1 MAYKRSV
8 YQQAKEALDQ
18 RRAQA
23 ERLGQ
28 QRRAEIAA
36 QCPAILETE
45 REMAACGAELIKV
58 ACRGEQV
65 EQKIAALSQRN
76 LDAQKQRAK
85 LLQDMGYAPDYLDN
99 VYTCPICKDTG
110 THGNYYCTCYLDLIR
125 QTAKENIKGAAQLK
139 KCTFETFSLRYYSNT
154 PDPALGRSHRE
165 IMRRISDYLQSYAD
179 TFSLQSKSLLM
190 MGKTGL
196 GKTHLLLAIEHALRV
211 KYPNM
216 IVIYTTCED
225 LINELLQGM
234 RNKNTVPFREKY
246 RNADA
251 LLVDDIQFI
260 QKGESFQEEF
270 FHTFDTLYRA
280 KKQIVMTSDEPPR
293 NMTILTERL
302 RSRFEMGVLADIQP
316 PDIETR
322 KAIIYKKCDE
332 IGFTL
337 DEEIVNYIAQNIK
350 NNIRQLEGT
359 VHKIF
364 AMTQTFRNK
373 PTLADVEN
381 IIKDITSDSQPVSV
395 KVEKIIDY
403 VANAFGVT
411 AADIKSD
418 KRQSD
423 IKLARQVAMYVI
435 KEVTALTLQEIG
447 NIFDKNHSTVIYS
460 IDQIKKTMDKNPQAR
475 MVAASAVN
483 EFNKG

>member
-1 MAYKRSV
+1 M
-8 YQQAKEALDQ
+8 
-18 RRAQA
+18 
-23 ERLGQ
+23 
-28 QRRAEIAA
+28 
-36 QCPAILETE
+36 
-45 REMAACGAELIKV
+45 
-58 ACRGEQV
+58 
-65 EQKIAALSQRN
+65 
-76 LDAQKQRAK
+76 
-85 LLQDMGYAPDYLDN
+85 
-99 VYTCPICKDTG
+99 
-110 THGNYYCTCYLDLIR
+110 
-125 QTAKENIKGAAQLK
+125 
-139 KCTFETFSLRYYSNT
+139 
-154 PDPALGRSHRE
+154 
-165 IMRRISDYLQSYAD
+165 
-179 TFSLQSKSLLM
+179 
-190 MGKTGL
+190 
-196 GKTHLLLAIEHALRV
+196 
-211 KYPNM
+211 
-216 IVIYTTCED
+216 
-225 LINELLQGM
+225 
-234 RNKNTVPFREKY
+234 
-246 RNADA
+246 
-251 LLVDDIQFI
+251 VDDIQFI

-337 DEEIVNYIAQNIK
+337 DEDIVNYIAQNIK

-359 VHKIF
+359 VHKLF
-364 AMTQTFRNK
+364 AMTQTFHNQ
-373 PTLADVEN
+373 PTLADVEK
-381 IIKDITSDSQPVSV
+381 IIKDITSDSQPISV

-418 KRQSD
+418 KRQND

-475 MVAASAVN
+475 MVAASAIS